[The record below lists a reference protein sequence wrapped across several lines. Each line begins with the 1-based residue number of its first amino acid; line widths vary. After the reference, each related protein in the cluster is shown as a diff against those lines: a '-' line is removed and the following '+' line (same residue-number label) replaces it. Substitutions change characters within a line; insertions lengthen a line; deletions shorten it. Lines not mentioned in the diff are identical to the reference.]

1 MGLNIIKSVRNTIII
16 HEDFAIPTRMNSTHF
31 PFKSIHSQTLTGAEA
46 ISHTDTDTG
55 TDASQ
60 ILMIL
65 LIGAISSWVP
75 QVCLAGA

>member
-16 HEDFAIPTRMNSTHF
+16 HEDFALPMRISDIFHSDQFTHRYCIF
-31 PFKSIHSQTLTGAEA
+31 LTGAEN
-46 ISHTDTDTG
+46 IYLIG

-65 LIGAISSWVP
+65 VIGAISSCVL